1 MKIIS
6 IDVGIKNLA
15 YCLLELEDSTTY
27 SASASASASASS
39 ASLNILK
46 WDSINLCEKEGQNKK
61 IKNEC
66 SNDCKKKAKYYF
78 YIDAENAELDHKMYL
93 CSQHAKKIDN
103 KQEIVEEE
111 NITKE
116 KSANKMDLVSIGVA
130 IKKHFDTHFSSYIND
145 INDINHIVIENQIS
159 PIATRMKTIQGM
171 IMQYFIMKGIT
182 SITFASAINKLKA
195 FTLDKKT
202 SYKDRKKL
210 GIEVTKKIIELLPL
224 LNKNIDYFINHQKK
238 DDLADS
244 FLQGVWYLQSVKKL
258 DAIKI

>member
-15 YCLLELEDSTTY
+15 YCLLELHDNSNT
-27 SASASASASASS
+27 SSSSS
-39 ASLNILK
+39 ALNIIK
-46 WDSINLCEKEGQNKK
+46 WDSINLCEKEGKVLT
-61 IKNEC
+61 KNVC
-66 SNDCKKKAKYYF
+66 HDDDCKKKAKYYF
-78 YIDAENAELDHKMYL
+78 YIDAENAELDHKMYV
-93 CSQHAKKIDN
+93 CSQHAKKVEN
-103 KQEIVEEE
+103 KKEIVEKDIEK
-111 NITKE
+111 IKE

-130 IKKHFDTHFSSYIND
+130 IKKHFDTHFSAYND
-145 INDINHIVIENQIS
+145 IDHIVIENQIS

-195 FTLDKKT
+195 FTIDKKT

-210 GIEVTKKIIELLPL
+210 GIEVTKKILSLLPL
-224 LNKNIDYFINHQKK
+224 LNTKTDYFINHQKK

-244 FLQGVWYLQSVKKL
+244 FLQGVWYLQSIKKL
-258 DAIKI
+258 DSIKI

>member
-15 YCLLELEDSTTY
+15 YCLLELKEQPD
-27 SASASASASASS
+27 A
-39 ASLNILK
+39 LNIIK
-46 WDSINLCEKEGQNKK
+46 WDSINLCEKEGQGL
-61 IKNEC
+61 IKNVC
-66 SNDCKKKAKYYF
+66 HKNDCKKKAKYYF
-78 YIDAENAELDHKMYL
+78 YIDAENAELDHKMYV
-93 CSQHAKKIDN
+93 CSQHAKKVEN
-103 KQEIVEEE
+103 KKKIIEEDIE
-111 NITKE
+111 KIKE

-130 IKKHFDTHFSSYIND
+130 IKKHFDTHFSADDD
-145 INDINHIVIENQIS
+145 IHHIDHIVIENQIS

-195 FTLDKKT
+195 FTIDKKS

-210 GIEVTKKIIELLPL
+210 GIEVTKKILTLLPL
-224 LNKNIDYFINHQKK
+224 LNTKTDYFINHQKK

-244 FLQGVWYLQSVKKL
+244 FLQGVWYLQSIKKL
-258 DAIKI
+258 DLIKI

>member
-15 YCLLELEDSTTY
+15 YCLLDLQEQHDTNTS
-27 SASASASASASS
+27 SS
-39 ASLNILK
+39 ALNIIK
-46 WDSINLCEKEGQNKK
+46 WDSINLCEKEGKGI
-61 IKNEC
+61 IKNVC
-66 SNDCKKKAKYYF
+66 HKNDCKKKAKYYF
-78 YIDAENAELDHKMYL
+78 YIDAENAELDHKMYI
-93 CSQHAKKIDN
+93 CSQHAKKVEN
-103 KQEIVEEE
+103 KQEIVEEDIE
-111 NITKE
+111 KIKKE

-130 IKKHFDTHFSSYIND
+130 IKKHFDTHFSADDNIN
-145 INDINHIVIENQIS
+145 NINHIVIENQIS

-195 FTLDKKT
+195 FTIDKKT

-210 GIEVTKKIIELLPL
+210 GIEVTKKILTLLPL
-224 LNKNIDYFINHQKK
+224 LNTKTDYFINHQKK

-244 FLQGVWYLQSVKKL
+244 FLQGVWYLQSIKKL
-258 DAIKI
+258 DLIKI

>member
-15 YCLLELEDSTTY
+15 YCLLDLPDNSNT
-27 SASASASASASS
+27 SA
-39 ASLNILK
+39 LNIIK
-46 WDSINLCEKEGQNKK
+46 WDSINLCEKEGLT
-61 IKNEC
+61 KNVC
-66 SNDCKKKAKYYF
+66 RDDDCKKKAKYYF
-78 YIDAENAELDHKMYL
+78 YIDAECAELDHKMYV
-93 CSQHAKKIDN
+93 CSQHAKKVEN
-103 KQEIVEEE
+103 KQEIVEKDIEK
-111 NITKE
+111 IKE

-130 IKKHFDTHFSSYIND
+130 IKKHFDTHFIND
-145 INDINHIVIENQIS
+145 INDIDHIVIENQIS

-195 FTLDKKT
+195 FTIDKKT

-210 GIEVTKKIIELLPL
+210 GIEVTKKILVLLPL
-224 LNKNIDYFINHQKK
+224 LNTKTDYFINHQKK

-244 FLQGVWYLQSVKKL
+244 FLQGVWYLQSIKKL
-258 DAIKI
+258 DLIKI

>member
-15 YCLLELEDSTTY
+15 YCLLDMPDNSNT
-27 SASASASASASS
+27 SSSSS
-39 ASLNILK
+39 ALNIIK
-46 WDSINLCEKEGQNKK
+46 WDSINLCEKEGLT
-61 IKNEC
+61 KNVC
-66 SNDCKKKAKYYF
+66 RDDDCKKKAKYYF
-78 YIDAENAELDHKMYL
+78 YIDAENAELDHKMYV
-93 CSQHAKKIDN
+93 CSQHAKKVEN
-103 KQEIVEEE
+103 KQEIVEKDIEK
-111 NITKE
+111 IKE

-130 IKKHFDTHFSSYIND
+130 IKKHFDTHFIND
-145 INDINHIVIENQIS
+145 INDIDHIVIENQIS

-195 FTLDKKT
+195 FTIDKKT

-210 GIEVTKKIIELLPL
+210 GIEVTKKILVLLPL
-224 LNKNIDYFINHQKK
+224 LNTKTDYFINHQKK

-244 FLQGVWYLQSVKKL
+244 FLQGVWYLQSIKKL
-258 DAIKI
+258 DLIKI